1 MHILHRTLTALLL
14 LVFILPAGGLSLA
27 LVSLD
32 QREQA
37 EASLQDALN
46 TAVNSYRQRGAA
58 QSRLTKG
65 QSLQEKGEARIQDL
79 EMRKLDVRKE
89 IVAHKKV
96 IASVSKKYGLTL
108 SGSGQIAHV
117 IAAEK
122 IRLIRMVRAQY
133 FRLQLSQDDAPRQV
147 VVESV
152 LHAAA
157 GNKAL
162 MDSEDLQ
169 SAQMRF
175 LADLT
180 VAEKAFLA
188 LPALKL
194 EHQAV
199 LAEYQSAQK
208 QILDGAQMQ
217 ESGDSSL
224 TEIQQITM
232 DVHNQVLKIQSD
244 LARIDARLKSKAERA
259 LIEKGLLDA
268 SDLSGGASVPSTP
281 VFHWPAYGPVSA
293 GFMNASYKKFF
304 GVPHLGTDIVVPQN
318 SAVYAAAD
326 GVVFLVR
333 DGGLKGYSYILIG
346 HRDGYATLY
355 GHVSQA
361 LVSAGQDVTGG
372 QQIAISGGTPGT
384 HGAGP
389 MTTAAHLHFE
399 VIQGGVNVDPK
410 TVLP

>member
-1 MHILHRTLTALLL
+1 MHTLNRILTALFV
-14 LVFILPAGGLSLA
+14 LVVMLPAGTFA

-37 EASLQDALN
+37 EESLQDALN
-46 TAVNSYRQRGAA
+46 DAVNSYRQRGAA

-65 QSLQEKGEARIQDL
+65 QSLQEKGEARIQQL
-79 EMRKLDVRKE
+79 EARKLELRKK
-89 IVAHKKV
+89 IVSQKKV
-96 IASVSKKYGLTL
+96 IATVSRVYGINLT
-108 SGSGQIAHV
+108 GSGQIAKV
-117 IAAEK
+117 ITAEK
-122 IRLIRMVRAQY
+122 TRLVRMVRARY
-133 FRLQLSQDDAPRQV
+133 FRLQLSTNDAPRQIIV
-147 VVESV
+147 DSM

-157 GNKAL
+157 GNNSLIDADD
-162 MDSEDLQ
+162 MQ

-175 LADLT
+175 LADLSI
-180 VAEKAFLA
+180 AEKAFLA
-188 LPALKL
+188 LPVL
-194 EHQAV
+194 EKERAAV
-199 LAEYQSAQK
+199 MADYNAAQ
-208 QILDGAQMQ
+208 QEIADGLQLE

-224 TEIQQITM
+224 TEIQKITM

-259 LIEKGLLDA
+259 LIEKGLLDPSKLA
-268 SDLSGGASVPSTP
+268 GGSSVPSTP
-281 VFHWPAYGPVSA
+281 VFHWPAYGSVSA

-304 GVPHLGTDIVVPQN
+304 GVPHLGTDIVVPQD

-399 VIQGGVNVDPK
+399 VIHGGVNVDPA

>member
-14 LVFILPAGGLSLA
+14 LVFIIPAGSVSLA

-46 TAVNSYRQRGAA
+46 DAVNSYRQRGAA
-58 QSRLTKG
+58 QSKLTKG
-65 QSLQEKGEARIQDL
+65 QSLQEKGVARLREL
-79 EMRKLDVRKE
+79 EVRKLELRRK
-89 IVAHKKV
+89 IVAERKR
-96 IASVSKKYGLTL
+96 IASISKKYGIAFT
-108 SGSGQIAHV
+108 GSGQVASMMTV
-117 IAAEK
+117 EK
-122 IRLIRMVRAQY
+122 MRLIRMVRAQY
-133 FRLQLSQDDAPRQV
+133 FRVQLSPNDAPRQM

-162 MDSEDLQ
+162 MDSDDLQ

-175 LADLT
+175 LADLS

-188 LPALKL
+188 LPALKQ
-194 EHQAV
+194 EHQTV

-208 QILDGAQMQ
+208 QILDGTQMQ
-217 ESGDSSL
+217 ESGDSTL
-224 TEIQQITM
+224 TDIQKITM

-268 SDLSGGASVPSTP
+268 SDLSGGLSVPSTP

-304 GVPHLGTDIVVPQN
+304 GVPHLGTDIVVPQD

-333 DGGLKGYSYILIG
+333 DGGLTGYSYILIG

-361 LVSAGQDVTGG
+361 LVSAGQDVAGG